1 MTAPSMRACTSDICI
16 CPRFLVWLFKRVGA
30 DPFDLP
36 HDRRV
41 QAQFVVLQR
50 IRCYVINSVNEHLG
64 EREDNYG
71 SHLW

>member
-1 MTAPSMRACTSDICI
+1 
-16 CPRFLVWLFKRVGA
+16 LVWVFKRVGA